1 MALVFFCLPSFAD
14 TDLEKAEDNFI
25 QMRGQKVKLKEAE
38 ASRTDVPPTPR
49 DHIPSAMHQAS
60 ESPDP
65 ELNVRGAFG
74 GGGMLEETRDA
85 MKSMRQKQNDQ
96 EKLMKELDQAM

>member
-14 TDLEKAEDNFI
+14 TDPEKAENNFI
-25 QMRGQKVKLKEAE
+25 QMRGQKVKLKEVE

-65 ELNVRGAFG
+65 AINVSGAA
-74 GGGMLEETRDA
+74 GGGMLEQARDA
-85 MKSMRQKQNDQ
+85 MKSMLQKQNDQ
-96 EKLMKELDQAM
+96 EKLMKELDQGM